1 MTPRLRSSSSRT
13 WFLPADLRAPL
24 SAGVGV
30 FVAAWLFVSYVPVFG
45 KWLYGDVRF
54 YENWGNMMAN
64 HAVPYRDFNIEYPPG
79 ALITF
84 LAPTYLRKLAGYHG
98 TYFFWFRVELLVI
111 GIAALIAMAWA
122 LKFLGASRRR
132 AFWSLCVA
140 GIAPALLGPI
150 AFSRYD
156 YLPAL
161 LSVAAVAALAA
172 RRPTLACA
180 FAGLGAATKVYPAVL
195 IPLALVELWR
205 SNGARAVARGVAMAV
220 AVVAALSGALVAVAP
235 HGVSWALHRQLV
247 RPLQVESLPAALF
260 AAAHV
265 IGGLHLHVVKRAGS
279 DNLIGSGPDLAATLS
294 GIATVVAILGV
305 YVLYARSNRTRE
317 QLVVS
322 CVAAVTAYIA
332 FSKVFSPQYLVW
344 LIPLVPLVGG
354 RRGIRATV
362 LLVVIL
368 GMTQIW
374 EPYRYFEYYKTFAP
388 WLTTLVVVRDLLVVA
403 LLAVLLW
410 PSGGDADE
418 LDRGRA
424 ALV

>member
-1 MTPRLRSSSSRT
+1 MNPRSRSSSSRSP
-13 WFLPADLRAPL
+13 FLPADLRAPL
-24 SAGVGV
+24 LAGVGV
-30 FVAAWLFVSYVPVFG
+30 FAAAWTVVSYVPVFG

-54 YENWGNMMAN
+54 YETWGTLMAN

-79 ALITF
+79 ALISF
-84 LAPTYLRKLAGYHG
+84 IVPTYLRKLAGYHG
-98 TYFFWFRVELLVI
+98 TYYFWFRFELLVI
-111 GIAALIAMAWA
+111 GIAALVAMAWA
-122 LKFLGASRRR
+122 LAFLGASRRR
-132 AFWSLCVA
+132 AFWALCAA
-140 GIAPALLGPI
+140 GVAPALLGPI

-161 LSVAAVAALAA
+161 LAVAAVAALAA

-180 FAGLGAATKVYPAVL
+180 FAGLGAATKVYPAVVV
-195 IPLALVELWR
+195 PLALIELWR
-205 SNGARAVARGVAMAV
+205 AQGARAVARGVV
-220 AVVAALSGALVAVAP
+220 VTVGVVAALSAALVAVAP

-260 AAAHV
+260 AAAHM
-265 IGGLHLHVVKRAGS
+265 IGGLHLHVAKRSGS

-294 GIATVVAILGV
+294 AIVTVAAIAAV
-305 YVLYARSNRTRE
+305 YVLYTRSRRTRE

-322 CVAAVTAYIA
+322 SVAAVTAYIA

-354 RRGIRATV
+354 RRGVRASA
-362 LLVVIL
+362 LLMVIL
-368 GMTQIW
+368 GLTQIW
-374 EPYRYFEYYKTFAP
+374 EPYRYFEYYTTFAP

-410 PSGGDADE
+410 PSGGDAHE
-418 LDRGRA
+418 LDRGRPA
-424 ALV
+424 VV

>member
-1 MTPRLRSSSSRT
+1 MTPRLRSSSSRR

-24 SAGVGV
+24 LAGIGA
-30 FVAAWLFVSYVPVFG
+30 FVAAWLFISYVPAFAD
-45 KWLYGDVRF
+45 WLYGDVRI
-54 YENWGNMMAN
+54 YENWGSMMAN

-84 LAPTYLRKLAGYHG
+84 LVPTYLRKLAGYHG

-111 GIAALIAMAWA
+111 GIAALIAMA
-122 LKFLGASRRR
+122 LTLEFLGATRRR
-132 AFWSLCVA
+132 AYWALCIA

-156 YLPAL
+156 YWPAL
-161 LSVAAVAALAA
+161 LAVAAVAALAA

-180 FAGLGAATKVYPAVL
+180 FAGLGAATKVYPAIL
-195 IPLALVELWR
+195 IPLALIELWR
-205 SNGARAVARGVAMAV
+205 SQGARAVARGVAV
-220 AVVAALSGALVAVAP
+220 TIAVVAALSGALVAVAP

-260 AAAHV
+260 AAAHA

-279 DNLIGSGPDLAATLS
+279 DNLIGSGPDTAATLA
-294 GIATVVAILGV
+294 GVATIVAIATV
-305 YVLYARSNRTRE
+305 YVLYARSSRTRE

-322 CVAAVTAYIA
+322 SVAAVTAYIA

-354 RRGIRATV
+354 RRGVRATV
-362 LLVVIL
+362 LLVAIL

-374 EPYRYFEYYKTFAP
+374 EPYRYFAYYHAFAP
-388 WLTTLVVVRDLLVVA
+388 WLVALVLVRDLLVVV

-410 PSGGDADE
+410 PSGGDANE
-418 LDRGRA
+418 LDRGRPA
-424 ALV
+424 VV